1 MPIPITNIPNL
12 TDTQKTFASLVEN
25 QIALNTA
32 VNDIREAVNKHHKL
46 LIEGNGEI
54 PLLERVRSLEA
65 FMIAIKFWLR
75 TVAVSIVAQTVTFGI
90 AILVAVVKFL
100 PALEKLANP

>member
-1 MPIPITNIPNL
+1 MPIPTSSIPNL

-32 VNDIREAVNKHHKL
+32 FNDIREVVNKHHKI

-54 PLLERVRSLEA
+54 PLLERVRGLEA
-65 FMIAIKFWLR
+65 FMIAIRFWLR
-75 TVAVSIVAQTVTFGI
+75 TVAVSIVAQTITFGI
-90 AILVAVVKFL
+90 AIIIAVIKFL
-100 PALEKLANP
+100 PALEKLAKP